1 MKLGRVLN
9 LTRCYS
15 HIFGP
20 PSKPKAP
27 VRMNSNRTCA
37 NSTLSN
43 LRHALEFFNESLKTL
58 VFVFL
63 LTSCFSQKSMVMNRT
78 VLKINDAEI
87 STQEFAERLAQ
98 KLRGFDALAAKDE
111 STLKRA
117 KDQTVEA
124 FIFDEIIRRYARTN
138 NLSINSEE
146 LEKQTDQVR
155 ARYPDDNAF
164 RRALAD
170 ENIPLDRWQKDL
182 ESTLLQK
189 KVVKHLAEKLP
200 QPTDADLKLFYD
212 KNSKV
217 FDRPARIQL
226 RQIVVER
233 ENDAKRIMD
242 ELVSGAKFEDIAKKF
257 SVAPEA
263 EQGGVTD
270 WIEKGAL
277 EVFDAAFKLNIGTRS
292 KVVKSPYGYHI
303 YEVLKKEPEGR
314 LSFEQAKAKIR
325 AQIMERKEQEMFTAW
340 LEEQVRKS
348 TVFKDEAL
356 IKSIQ
361 VTTRGT

>member
-1 MKLGRVLN
+1 MKRTFLN
-9 LTRCYS
+9 E
-15 HIFGP
+15 G
-20 PSKPKAP
+20 
-27 VRMNSNRTCA
+27 
-37 NSTLSN
+37 
-43 LRHALEFFNESLKTL
+43 LKSL
-58 VFVFL
+58 VFLIL
-63 LTSCFSQKSMVMNRT
+63 LSSCFSQKSMVMNKP
-78 VLKINDAEI
+78 VLKINDTEI
-87 STQEFAERLAQ
+87 STQNFAERLAQ
-98 KLRGFDALAAKDE
+98 KLRGFDALTAKDE
-111 STLKRA
+111 TTLKRA

-124 FIFDEIIRRYARTN
+124 FIFEEIIRRYALEN
-138 NLSINSEE
+138 KLAISSAE
-146 LEKQTDQVR
+146 LDKETDHVR
-155 ARYPDDNAF
+155 ARYPDDNSF

-182 ESTLLQK
+182 ESTLLQQ
-189 KVVKHLAEKLP
+189 KVMKHLADKLP
-200 QPTDADLKLFYD
+200 SPTDAELKSFYD
-212 KNSKV
+212 KNTKA
-217 FDRPARIQL
+217 FERPARIQL
-226 RQIVVER
+226 RQIVVEK

-242 ELVSGAKFEDIAKKF
+242 ELISGAKFEELAKKF
-257 SVAPEA
+257 SVAPES

-314 LSFEQAKAKIR
+314 LSFDQAKANIR

-361 VTTRGT
+361 VTTRGK